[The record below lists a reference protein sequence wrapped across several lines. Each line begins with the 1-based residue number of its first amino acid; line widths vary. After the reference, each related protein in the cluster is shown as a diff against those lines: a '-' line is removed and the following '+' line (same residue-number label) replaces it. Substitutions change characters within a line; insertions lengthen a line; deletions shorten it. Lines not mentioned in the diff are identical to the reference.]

1 MPSVSASALS
11 ALRLTDRQEALS
23 SKPRPATRVV
33 LKQSEPVAKI
43 VTRNSDPARFLPEPP
58 TSGSLFAS
66 TGLMA
71 LALALAPALTP
82 APTPR
87 FRLPVAA

>member
-1 MPSVSASALS
+1 VSASALS

-43 VTRNSDPARFLPEPP
+43 VIRNS
-58 TSGSLFAS
+58 
-66 TGLMA
+66 
-71 LALALAPALTP
+71 LA
-82 APTPR
+82 
-87 FRLPVAA
+87 VS